1 MKKMGCY
8 NFIQPRVAK
17 YLALPL
23 HDTPLLRVMVANDS
37 ILECRQCCDTI
48 VLSLQNHKFSVT
60 LHLLPISDVDIV
72 LGVDGLK
79 QLGPVVTDYTT
90 LTMKFHHLG
99 LLAELHADVP
109 VGSLPSSPKH
119 L

>member
-1 MKKMGCY
+1 MLVFTFY
-8 NFIQPRVAK
+8 F
-17 YLALPL
+17 
-23 HDTPLLRVMVANDS
+23 
-37 ILECRQCCDTI
+37 
-48 VLSLQNHKFSVT
+48 F
-60 LHLLPISDVDIV
+60 V

-99 LLAELHADVP
+99 LLAELHTDVP
-109 VGSLPSSPKH
+109 IGPLPSLPKH